1 LLEVKNL
8 LPSFIWLC
16 VRYSKMADLKISD
29 DEGVRKVGQYI
40 LGETLGKGGYSWVKK
55 GLDENT
61 KVKVALK
68 FMARARKNWEKEQA
82 QQVRTEIKSLMRIN
96 HPNVLKLYAYN
107 LNCYY
112 PEKTGGK
119 LQTILLVLEYCPGGE
134 LFDILYYTNQL
145 DPTTSRTYF
154 IQMIKAIKACHDVGI
169 VHRDIKPQNLLLDG
183 AYQLKLTD
191 FGLSFLGK
199 EGVDV
204 EKITM
209 KTSYVGTRGY
219 QAPELLKREPYHKAC
234 DIFSAGV
241 VLFILL
247 TGYPPFEQAIKSDK
261 WYNPLAR
268 GDVEGFWKRHKG
280 CGIDDPECQDL
291 ISKMMAYRAY
301 KRPSIDEILEHPW
314 VAGSKAKV
322 YDPKELRRIL
332 RERHRSARNRR
343 RRDKKK
349 MSEMRNSVKK
359 RAMKLLSNKLD
370 LAEIPPCPIVAVE
383 EYVPTFM
390 SFFTKAEHLEEAYS
404 LARNIFDL
412 AFESKAFTT
421 SEVSRWTFTTA
432 IRACDDNENSLDYL
446 VQTCIVGLEGLKQF
460 SFTFKRLRGDP
471 LGFGKIWTRLEA
483 LLLSWRSADGK
494 DFLFYDDYTPI
505 FEDDLVNSDVDR
517 LQTKTVIGA
526 EKKMGKKVSVI
537 V

>member
-1 LLEVKNL
+1 
-8 LPSFIWLC
+8 
-16 VRYSKMADLKISD
+16 MADIKTTD
-29 DEGVRKVGQYI
+29 DEPVRKVGQYI

-55 GLDENT
+55 GLDEKT

-68 FMARARKNWEKEQA
+68 FMARANKTWEKEQA
-82 QQVRTEIKSLMRIN
+82 QQVKTEIKSLMRIN

-145 DPTTSRTYF
+145 DPITARTYF
-154 IQMIKAIKACHDVGI
+154 IQMMKAIKACHDVGI
-169 VHRDIKPQNLLLDG
+169 VHRDIKPQNLLMDG

-204 EKITM
+204 EKIAM
-209 KTSYVGTRGY
+209 KTCFVGTRGY
-219 QAPELLKREPYHKAC
+219 QAPEVLKRELYHKAC

-247 TGYPPFEQAIKSDK
+247 TGYPPFEQAIKADK
-261 WYNPLAR
+261 WFKSLAR

-280 CGIDDPECQDL
+280 CGIDDPELRDL
-291 ISKMMAYRAY
+291 ISRMMAYRAHT
-301 KRPSIDEILEHPW
+301 RPNIDEILKHPW
-314 VAGSKAKV
+314 VSGSKAKV
-322 YDPKELRRIL
+322 HEPKELRKVL

-349 MSEMRNSVKK
+349 MYEMRNSVKK

-370 LAEIPPCPIVAVE
+370 LTEIPPCPIVAVE

-390 SFFTKAEHLEEAYS
+390 SFFTKAEHLQEAYS

-412 AFESKAFTT
+412 AFENKAFTT

-446 VQTCIVGLEGLKQF
+446 VQTCIVELEGLKQF

-471 LGFGKIWTRLEA
+471 LGFGKIWSHIEA
-483 LLLSWRSADGK
+483 LLLSRRSADGK
-494 DFLFYDDYTPI
+494 DFLFLDDYAPML
-505 FEDDLVNSDVDR
+505 EADQVNIDVDR

-526 EKKMGKKVSVI
+526 EKKLLKKVSVI

>member
-1 LLEVKNL
+1 
-8 LPSFIWLC
+8 
-16 VRYSKMADLKISD
+16 MADLKTSD
-29 DEGVRKVGQYI
+29 DKLVRKVGQYI

-68 FMARARKNWEKEQA
+68 FMARAHKNWEKEQA

-145 DPTTSRTYF
+145 DPVTARTYF
-154 IQMIKAIKACHDVGI
+154 IQMMKAIKACHDVGI
-169 VHRDIKPQNLLLDG
+169 VHRDIKPQNLLMDG

-204 EKITM
+204 DKIAM
-209 KTSYVGTRGY
+209 KTCYVGTRGY

-247 TGYPPFEQAIKSDK
+247 TGYPPFEQAIKADK
-261 WYNPLAR
+261 WFNPLAR

-280 CGIDDPECQDL
+280 CGINDPECQDL
-291 ISKMMAYRAY
+291 LSKMMAYRAY
-301 KRPSIDEILEHPW
+301 KRPNIDEILEHPW

-322 YDPKELRRIL
+322 YDPKELRSVL
-332 RERHRSARNRR
+332 REKHRSARSRR

-349 MSEMRNSVKK
+349 MTEMRNSVKK
-359 RAMKLLSNKLD
+359 RAFKLLSNKLD
-370 LAEIPPCPIVAVE
+370 HAEIPPCPMVTVE

-390 SFFTKAEHLEEAYS
+390 SFFTKLEHLQEAYS

-412 AFESKAFTT
+412 AFESKALTT
-421 SEVSRWTFTTA
+421 SEGWTFTTA
-432 IRACDDNENSLDYL
+432 IRACDDSENSLDYL
-446 VQTCIVGLEGLKQF
+446 VQTCIVGLKGLKWF
-460 SFTFKRLRGDP
+460 SFTFKRLQGDP
-471 LGFGKIWTRLEA
+471 LGFGKIWTRIEA
-483 LLLSWRSADGK
+483 LLLSRRSADGK
-494 DFLFYDDYTPI
+494 DFLFQDDYAPML
-505 FEDDLVNSDVDR
+505 EDDLVNIDVDR

-526 EKKMGKKVSVI
+526 GKKMVKKVSVI